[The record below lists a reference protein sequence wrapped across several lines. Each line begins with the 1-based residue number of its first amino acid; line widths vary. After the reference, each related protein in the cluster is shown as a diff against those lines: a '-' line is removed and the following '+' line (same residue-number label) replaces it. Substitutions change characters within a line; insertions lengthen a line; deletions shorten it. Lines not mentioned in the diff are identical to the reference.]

1 MKLSIIIPVYNEK
14 STILK
19 ILEKIKNINLYVDK
33 EIIIVDDCSTDGT
46 TNILKNLK
54 DKNIKIIYGKKNQ
67 GKGSSIIT
75 GLKYV
80 TGDYV
85 IIQDADLEYNPEE
98 YKKLLDISIKNDLDV
113 VYGSRFLNKKY
124 KDFKKTQKNFIF
136 IHYIGNKILSLIT
149 TLLYGKL
156 ITDMET
162 CYKLIKT
169 PIIKNLNLKAK
180 RFDIEPEITTKLLK
194 NKYKIKEIPITF
206 KARDFEHGK
215 KINWKD
221 GLKAFYYL
229 VKYKFIN

>member
-19 ILEKIKNINLYVDK
+19 ILEKVKNVKLGIEK
-33 EIIIVDDCSTDGT
+33 EIIIIDDYSTDGT
-46 TNILKNLK
+46 RDILKNINQK
-54 DKNIKIIYGKKNQ
+54 DIKIKYHNKNK
-67 GKGSSIIT
+67 GKGSAIIT

-85 IIQDADLEYNPEE
+85 IIQDADIEYNPEE
-98 YKKLLDISIKNDLDV
+98 YKQLLDFLIKNNLDA

-124 KDFKKTQKNFIF
+124 KDFKEAQKNFILT
-136 IHYIGNKILSLIT
+136 HYLGNKLLSLIT
-149 TLLYGKL
+149 TILYGKK

-169 PIIKNLNLKAK
+169 SIIKNLNLKAK

-194 NKYKIKEIPITF
+194 KHYKIKEMPISF
-206 KARDFEHGK
+206 KARDFKSGK
-215 KINWKD
+215 KITWKD
-221 GLKAFYYL
+221 GLKALYYL
-229 VKYKFIN
+229 IKYRF